1 MNNEDLFIKN
11 VADYLNIDLN
21 DFDKKRVLEYLNEY
35 VVSLPKVEDAPV
47 KVITVPKIIYKYVN
61 RKDNH
66 EIVNGKQVKI
76 IEPQKIIELVEKFTK
91 VSEKQMKGKDRYF
104 GTVLARHVSM
114 WFINKVCH
122 ETLTETGK
130 MFNRDHTSVIN
141 AVKNVTNMAEAE
153 NTKYVKLIEQI
164 NNELSIPLEQTA

>member
-21 DFDKKRVLEYLNEY
+21 EFDKKRVLEYLNEY

-66 EIVNGKQVKI
+66 EIVNGKK
-76 IEPQKIIELVEKFTK
+76 
-91 VSEKQMKGKDRYF
+91 
-104 GTVLARHVSM
+104 
-114 WFINKVCH
+114 
-122 ETLTETGK
+122 
-130 MFNRDHTSVIN
+130 
-141 AVKNVTNMAEAE
+141 
-153 NTKYVKLIEQI
+153 
-164 NNELSIPLEQTA
+164 